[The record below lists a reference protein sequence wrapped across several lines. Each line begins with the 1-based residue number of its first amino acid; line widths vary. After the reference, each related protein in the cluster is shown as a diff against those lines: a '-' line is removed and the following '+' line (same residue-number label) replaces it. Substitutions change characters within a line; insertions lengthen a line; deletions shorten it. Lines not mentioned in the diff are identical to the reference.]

1 LSVSATVALP
11 FGPDAAYPTVAAE
24 GSDGAVF
31 VSDPA
36 GGVVY
41 VVDGDGP
48 AAVAEHVSGT
58 VNSLSADASS
68 LYVAT
73 YTTVYRYDRSTGNL
87 RSHWALPNETDRVN
101 ASDAL
106 TVKVVST
113 GATVWALV
121 TEGPRVDV
129 YRVTPASPAAPRLV
143 ARTLGAAV
151 GPDGTLYYERTD
163 RHLVARRST
172 GVTTVGPLLADHP
185 DSEGGGVQEVEVVA
199 GGEVWVAEPAGQGLD
214 AGWQA
219 YDAATLAAGASF
231 GGNAG
236 MVLVGSS
243 SGTLV
248 LSGGDTGG
256 CPSTSGQVYCVLH
269 LVGSTGKLGE
279 PTVVGDATAFVG
291 PDPAVV
297 ASDPSGAALEVERL
311 S

>member
-1 LSVSATVALP
+1 VSATVALP
-11 FGPDAAYPTVAAE
+11 FGPVAAYRTVAAE
-24 GSDGAVF
+24 GPDGAVF
-31 VSDPA
+31 VADPA

-87 RSHWALPNETDRVN
+87 LSQWALPAADRVN

-121 TEGPRVDV
+121 TQGLRVDV
-129 YRVTPASPAAPRLV
+129 YRIAPASPAPPRLV

-151 GPDGTLYYERTD
+151 GPNATLYYERTD
-163 RHLVARRST
+163 RHLVARRGA
-172 GVTTVGPLLADHP
+172 GVPTVGPRLADRP
-185 DSEGGGVQEVEVVA
+185 NGEGGGVQEVEVVA

-231 GGNAG
+231 GGNSG
-236 MVLVGSS
+236 MVLVGSAT
-243 SGTLV
+243 GTLV

-269 LVGSTGKLGE
+269 LGVATGKLSE

-297 ASDPSGAALEVERL
+297 ASDPSGAGLEVERL

>member
-1 LSVSATVALP
+1 LAVSATVALP

-24 GSDGAVF
+24 GPDGAVF
-31 VSDPA
+31 VADPA
-36 GGVVY
+36 GGVVD

-48 AAVAEHVSGT
+48 PAVAEHVSGT
-58 VNSLSADASS
+58 INSLSADASS

-87 RSHWALPNETDRVN
+87 LSHWALPAPDRAN

-113 GATVWALV
+113 GATVFVLV
-121 TEGPRVDV
+121 TEGQRVDV
-129 YRVTPASPAAPRLV
+129 YRIAPASTAPPRLV

-151 GPDGTLYYERTD
+151 GPNGTLYYERTD
-163 RHLVARRST
+163 RHLVSLRKAR
-172 GVTTVGPLLADHP
+172 VKVGPLLADHP
-185 DSEGGGVQEVEVVA
+185 NNEGGGVQEVQVVA

-219 YDAATLAAGASF
+219 YDATTLAAGASF
-231 GGNAG
+231 GGNLG

-243 SGTLV
+243 AGTLV

-256 CPSTSGQVYCVLH
+256 CPSTSGQVDCVLH
-269 LVGSTGKLGE
+269 LAGSTGKLGE

-297 ASDPSGAALEVERL
+297 ASDPSGADLEVERL